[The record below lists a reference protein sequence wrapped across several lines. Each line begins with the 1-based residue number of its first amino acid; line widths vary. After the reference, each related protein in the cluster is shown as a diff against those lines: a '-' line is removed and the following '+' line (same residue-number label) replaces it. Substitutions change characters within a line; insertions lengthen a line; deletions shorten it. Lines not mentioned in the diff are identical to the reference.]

1 MRTRIRWGRAIIAGL
16 VAVVVGFLVGGVL
29 YGAMNGVYES
39 HGDLPYAKP
48 IDSLPSYFAQMLV
61 GGAVLNVLMAVI
73 YAIIHQ
79 ALPGRRAWQ
88 KGLVFGG
95 ILLVLYMLPIA
106 FNAWMQIA
114 QPPALILAEAVN
126 RTIGLLI
133 EALVIA
139 VIYGQERPQVALA

>member
-1 MRTRIRWGRAIIAGL
+1 

-29 YGAMNGVYES
+29 YSAVNGVYES
-39 HGDLPYAKP
+39 YGELPYAKP

-61 GGAVLNVLMAVI
+61 GGAVINVLLAVI
-73 YAIIHQ
+73 YAVIHQ
-79 ALPGRRAWQ
+79 ALPGHRAWQ

-114 QPPALILAEAVN
+114 QPPALILVEAVN
-126 RTIGLLI
+126 RAIGLMI
-133 EALVIA
+133 EAVVIA
-139 VIYGQERPQVALA
+139 VIYGQERSQAALA